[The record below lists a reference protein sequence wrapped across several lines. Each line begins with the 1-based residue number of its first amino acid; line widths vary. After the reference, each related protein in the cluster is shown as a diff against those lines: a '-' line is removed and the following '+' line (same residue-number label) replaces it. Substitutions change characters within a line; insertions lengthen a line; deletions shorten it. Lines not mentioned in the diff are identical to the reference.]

1 MPENIT
7 FTNPEHSEKII
18 ISENNI
24 QQKITLTDTQSG
36 SRNFFLEVIVTG
48 ENSGV
53 EILGRAE
60 SKNSDTKKWKISL
73 VLAGKN
79 QKGVLDLKGIADEKG
94 RLEFDGGGVVEKNS
108 SDGDISVTEKIVLF
122 SKNAKA
128 KNIPVLRVET
138 ENVAAASHAASIA
151 PFNKEIFFF
160 LESRGIAPAEG
171 KVLLR
176 EGFLDISPCDHENS
190 K

>member
-7 FTNPEHSEKII
+7 FTNPENSEKVI

-24 QQKITLTDTQSG
+24 QKKIIITDFEAG
-36 SRNFFLEVIVTG
+36 SREFFLEVVVTG
-48 ENSGV
+48 ENSEV
-53 EILGRAE
+53 EIVGRAE
-60 SKNSDTKKWKISL
+60 SRNSDRKNWKVSL

-94 RLEFDGGGVVEKNS
+94 RLNFDGGGVIEKKS
-108 SDGDISVTEKIVLF
+108 SGGDISVTEKIVLF
-122 SKNAKA
+122 SKTAKA

-138 ENVAAASHAASIA
+138 ENLRSASHSASIA
-151 PFNKEIFFF
+151 PFNSEIFFF
-160 LESRGIAPAEG
+160 LESRGISQEDG

-176 EGFLDISPCDHENS
+176 EGFLGV
-190 K
+190 